1 VRAATGRRQPLTR
14 TSAPNHGAAV
24 ATVAPEEAPD
34 ALLRWFSGPTESSP
48 APEMG
53 RARPRLGADG
63 VLALQRA
70 SGNAAVAGLVSQQR
84 SGSAPLEVTNG
95 RLQRA
100 PDGAFVKL
108 DPRAIDDELHLRAS
122 FWGSDASEGSRLDT
136 AFHNNR
142 PLTAADNGPD
152 VKKMQE
158 ALITVGFPMPKFGA
172 DGKWGDETDKAV
184 ARFQGANGIPVGGFE
199 AGRKTFLALD
209 AHLGAGPGPKPNP
222 QPNPQPNPTPTPKND
237 AELESVLDRIDV
249 AYQKMITRERDGVE
263 ALGRDLSNL
272 DKPKPSDA
280 QQVLF
285 FMLSVISASLYGLG
299 EGALRL
305 AIKKSI
311 NEVDVLSEAM
321 KSDIDNANDKVFDSM
336 NDRFLKDLT
345 STPKG
350 DESRADLLADFN
362 DEHLAA
368 VTNAGF
374 GAADSFEAEGKAQL
388 RKDAGPSKKRDPRN
402 QSGDPRVDGAL
413 QMLDNINSQANAAFQ
428 LHYDK
433 SLQAWDSKLAQAKL
447 GVDSDNLEDTNLEPL
462 KGSADIGQG
471 ILQVLLDILSG
482 PTEEVVDARIDG
494 LSPRVRTK
502 LTGKTPAEAGL
513 PVVAD
518 GSTGSRRVRVGI
530 TEHQNIVDLTTSNS
544 GADFLVKRGG
554 GDRREGVL
562 RVAQTVLQTPLPKL
576 DSA

>member
-1 VRAATGRRQPLTR
+1 VRTATRRRQPLTR
-14 TSAPNHGAAV
+14 FSASEHGAPV
-24 ATVAPEEAPD
+24 VTPTLNEAPE
-34 ALLRWFSGPTESSP
+34 ALLRWFSGPTQSSP
-48 APEMG
+48 AHAHEVG
-53 RARPRLGADG
+53 GARPRLGADG

-70 SGNAAVAGLVSQQR
+70 SGNAAVAGLLGAHG
-84 SGSAPLEVTNG
+84 SGNTPLQVANG

-100 PDGAFVKL
+100 PDGAFQKL

-122 FWGSDASEGSRLDT
+122 FWGSDAAEGSRLDT

-158 ALITVGFPMPKFGA
+158 ALIAVGSALPRSGA
-172 DGKWGDETDKAV
+172 DGKWGDETNGAV
-184 ARFQGANGIPVGGFE
+184 VRFQAANGIPVSGGAE

-209 AHLGAGPGPKPNP
+209 AHLGAGPGPK
-222 QPNPQPNPTPTPKND
+222 PNPQPNPTPTPKND

-272 DKPKPSDA
+272 DQPKPSDA
-280 QQVLF
+280 QQLLF

-305 AIKKSI
+305 AIKKEI
-311 NEVDVLSEAM
+311 NEVDVLSEAT

-345 STPKG
+345 SVPKG
-350 DESRADLLADFN
+350 DESRADLLADFS
-362 DEHLAA
+362 DKHLEA

-374 GAADSFEAEGKAQL
+374 GAADSFEAEGKPRL
-388 RKDAGPSKKRDPRN
+388 RKSSGPSAKRDARN

-413 QMLDNINSQANAAFQ
+413 QMMDNINSQANAAFQ

-447 GVDSDNLEDTNLEPL
+447 GRDSDNVEDTNLEPL
-462 KGSADIGQG
+462 KGSGDVGQG
-471 ILQVLLDILSG
+471 ILRVLLDILSG
-482 PTEEVVDARIDG
+482 PTEQVVDAKIDG

-502 LTGKTPAEAGL
+502 LTGKTPADAGL

-518 GSTGSRRVRVGI
+518 GSTGSRTMRVGI
-530 TEHQNIVDLTTSNS
+530 TEHQNVVDLTTSDS
-544 GADFLVKRGG
+544 GGQFLVKRGG

-562 RVAQTVLQTPLPKL
+562 RVANTVLTTPLPKL